1 MSFFKHFCLC
11 RERSRNYELT
21 EVFLSDRYLKI
32 ELISSVLESLNH
44 LKLEG
49 DVFVL
54 YSHTQLQCII
64 TTLITSVPDDGYG
77 DGLRMMISSS

>member
-1 MSFFKHFCLC
+1 MGFFKHFCLC

-21 EVFLSDRYLKI
+21 EVFLSDCYLKI

-49 DVFVL
+49 DVL
-54 YSHTQLQCII
+54 SYIHTHTCSAYLQHTSHQCPI
-64 TTLITSVPDDGYG
+64 TDMETV
-77 DGLRMMISSS
+77 